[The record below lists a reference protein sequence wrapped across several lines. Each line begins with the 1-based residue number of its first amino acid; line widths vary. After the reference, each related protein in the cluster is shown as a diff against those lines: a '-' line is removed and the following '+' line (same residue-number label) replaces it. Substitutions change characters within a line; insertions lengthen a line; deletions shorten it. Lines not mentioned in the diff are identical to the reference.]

1 MNRAI
6 SILAIIFLLFANLSC
21 NRVNTKRGSAF
32 LPREGYVFVKK
43 HVNLKRCMGETCA
56 QGSFRS
62 VGSGFIVDITHEGS
76 YVMTASH
83 VCWEDPSG
91 YIEGTEVTSKMQV
104 ETLDGREYDATV
116 LKHDP
121 NIDACLMYVEHLVA
135 GIEKVILA
143 TNKPREGDR
152 VFNIASPYGI
162 HYKNVVPIFEGRYAG
177 QRGDRAFYTFPAA
190 PGSSGSMILNDK
202 GELVGLLHSVFT
214 RMNVIIVS
222 VAFDDLMRF
231 INLGIAED
239 KGSRQQQIERIT
251 VPLGSNEMHM
261 QVPY

>member
-1 MNRAI
+1 MNRATFV
-6 SILAIIFLLFANLSC
+6 LAIIFLLFANISC
-21 NRVNTKRGSAF
+21 SRINTRIGSDF
-32 LPREGYVFVKK
+32 LPRQAYIFVKK
-43 HVNLKRCMGETCA
+43 QVNLKRCMGEACA
-56 QGSFRS
+56 QGNFQS
-62 VGSGFIVDITHEGS
+62 VGSGFVVDITHEGS

-83 VCWEDPSG
+83 VCWEDPSD

-121 NIDACLMYVEHLVA
+121 GIDACLMYVEHLVA
-135 GIEKVILA
+135 GIERVSLA
-143 TNKPREGDR
+143 REKPGEGDK

-190 PGSSGSMILNDK
+190 PGSSGSMILNDR

-214 RMNVIIVS
+214 RMNVIVVS
-222 VAFDDLMRF
+222 VAFEDLMHF
-231 INLGIAED
+231 INLGVSED
-239 KGSRQQQIERIT
+239 KSKRQQHIERILIP
-251 VPLGSNEMHM
+251 VGVNKLNMPH
-261 QVPY
+261 

>member
-1 MNRAI
+1 MNRAM
-6 SILAIIFLLFANLSC
+6 SILAIIFLLFASISC
-21 NRVNTKRGSAF
+21 NSINTRRGSEI
-32 LPREGYVFVKK
+32 LPRKGYVFVKK
-43 HVNLKRCMGETCA
+43 LVNLKRCINEQCA
-56 QGSFRS
+56 DGSFRS

-91 YIEGTEVTSKMQV
+91 YRAGTEVTSKIQV
-104 ETLDGREYDATV
+104 ETLDGREYDASV

-121 NIDACLMYVEHLVA
+121 RIDACLMYVEHLVT
-135 GIEKVILA
+135 GVEKVVLA
-143 TNKPREGDR
+143 SEKPEEGDK
-152 VFNIASPYGI
+152 VYNIASPYGI

-190 PGSSGSMILNDK
+190 PGSSGSMILNDD

-222 VAFDDLMRF
+222 VAYEDLMRF
-231 INLGIAED
+231 INLGISED
-239 KGSRQQQIERIT
+239 KSQREPQIERIIT
-251 VPLGSNEMHM
+251 PAPIDNLGI
-261 QVPY
+261 PY